1 MRVLASSM
9 VLLLVAC
16 SAPMPSAM
24 VMFDAGATP
33 SPMPMQV
40 VDSGT
45 ITEVDAG
52 STPVDAGQVMTVDA
66 GTPASLVAARPYV
79 LRVPSGAATGASLP
93 LVILLHGYGAS
104 GAIQNTYFGLSAE
117 ADRSNFL
124 LAFPDGTTDA
134 SGRRFWNASDACCNF
149 LSVPVDDVAY
159 LNAIIDDVQAKQRV
173 DPKRIFIVGHSNG
186 GFMAHRMACDAS
198 NRIAAIVSFAGVGS
212 KDATRC
218 QPTSPVS
225 VAQLHGT
232 ADETVAFTGGD
243 FQGAAFPSAA
253 ETQRAWA
260 TRNGCG
266 TTMTE
271 TGRLDLV
278 TNLPGD
284 DTKVERYSG
293 CQRGDVELW
302 TIDNGT
308 HIPSFATTT
317 FSGAVWRFLSTHPK
331 P

>member
-1 MRVLASSM
+1 MRVLVSS
-9 VLLLVAC
+9 VGVLLVAC
-16 SAPMPSAM
+16 SGPMPSAM
-24 VMFDAGATP
+24 VVF
-33 SPMPMQV
+33 
-40 VDSGT
+40 
-45 ITEVDAG
+45 DAG
-52 STPVDAGQVMTVDA
+52 STLSPMPVDSGLMVDAGVMPIDAGQVQPMDA
-66 GTPASLVAARPYV
+66 GVSQSLVTARPYV
-79 LRVPSGAATGASLP
+79 LRVPSGAAMGASLP

-124 LAFPDGTTDA
+124 LALPDGTTDA

-198 NRIAAIVSFAGVGS
+198 NRIAAIVSFAGVGA

-218 QPTSPVS
+218 QPSSPVS

-253 ETQRAWA
+253 ETQRDWA

-266 TTMTE
+266 ATMTE
-271 TGRLDLV
+271 SGRLDLV
-278 TNLPGD
+278 TNLAGD
-284 DTKVERYSG
+284 ETKVERYSG

-302 TIDNGT
+302 TIENGT
-308 HIPSFATTT
+308 HIPSFSTAA